1 MFDIGRRHHLPVVV
15 CVWLLSVCTPSS
27 AQAPRAPAP
36 ADSPAPATDPLG
48 RDSPFGTITGFS
60 TAVHRNDFAV
70 ASRYMQRER
79 RGPQQLEDLARD
91 LSDLLDRYFTE
102 RLRALSME
110 PTGNLADGLD
120 PDREGIHLVIGDRPV
135 DLFLRRVKDP
145 SAGQIW
151 LISSESLARVPTL
164 HRDEAATWVERVM
177 PASLV
182 SRSYYGLSLA
192 QWTLWASSLLAPL
205 LLLGTFAWFVLW
217 LAKRRGDVTRRAQFL
232 SSWSLVRWPLVL
244 TLTLISHLVTIPL
257 IGFSVRF
264 RVAYTRFVLIASVI
278 IAAVLVWRFIT
289 VTFQRARL
297 SAIRRGRSSTR
308 SLVQLGERVVKV
320 LVVLVALFVLLA
332 LGGVDPATALAGV
345 GIAGVAVALGAQKS
359 VENLLGAVFL
369 LTDRVLAVG
378 DFCRLS
384 DRDGWIEDIT
394 LRSVRLRTLDQT
406 LLSVPAGLVS
416 QGSIENYTTRG
427 KILLQ
432 TVLRLRYGTTSEQL
446 HVVLEDVRQLLAQH
460 PSIEKEGARARLTSF
475 GAQAIEI
482 DVFAYV
488 MTADYGA
495 FLEIRESLLL
505 QVAHIVE
512 SSGGAFAIPTQFIY
526 MRNEADSRFPTA
538 LNASEPRYRASTG

>member
-1 MFDIGRRHHLPVVV
+1 MFDIGRRHPLPVVV
-15 CVWLLSVCTPSS
+15 CVWLLSVCTPAA
-27 AQAPRAPAP
+27 AQSPRAPAP
-36 ADSPAPATDPLG
+36 AEPPPPATDPLG

-60 TAVHRNDFAV
+60 SAVHRNDFAV
-70 ASRYMQRER
+70 AGRYLQRER

-102 RLRALSME
+102 RLSALSME

-120 PDREGIHLVIGDRPV
+120 PDREGIHLVIGDRSV
-135 DLFLRRVKDP
+135 DLFLKRVKDP
-145 SAGQIW
+145 TAGLIW
-151 LISSESLARVPTL
+151 LISSESLTRVPTL

-192 QWTLWASSLLAPL
+192 QWILWAFTLLAPL
-205 LLLGTFAWFVLW
+205 LLFGTFAWLVLW
-217 LAKRRGDVTRRAQFL
+217 LAKRRSATGRSLFL
-232 SSWSLVRWPLVL
+232 SSWSRVRWPLVL

-264 RVAYTRFVLIASVI
+264 RVAYTRFILIASVI
-278 IAAVLVWRFIT
+278 IGAVLVWRLVT
-289 VTFQRARL
+289 ATFQRARL
-297 SAIRRGRSSTR
+297 SAIRRERSSTR
-308 SLVQLGERVVKV
+308 SLVQLGERVIKV
-320 LVVLVALFVLLA
+320 LVVLVAVLVLLA
-332 LGGVDPATALAGV
+332 LSGVDPATALAGV

-378 DFCRLS
+378 DFCCVS
-384 DRDGWIEDIT
+384 DRVGWIEDIT

-406 LLSVPAGLVS
+406 LLSVPAGLLS

-460 PSIEKEGARARLTSF
+460 PSIEKDGARARLTSF

-482 DVFAYV
+482 ELFAYV
-488 MTADYGA
+488 MTADYAA

-505 QVAHIVE
+505 HIAHIVE
-512 SSGGAFAIPTQFIY
+512 SSGSAFAVPTQFIY
-526 MRNEADSRFPTA
+526 MR
-538 LNASEPRYRASTG
+538 SEVDENRTLLAHQP

>member
-15 CVWLLSVCTPSS
+15 CVWLVSVCAPAA

-36 ADSPAPATDPLG
+36 ADSPPPAADPLG

-60 TAVHRNDFAV
+60 TAVHRNDLAV

-79 RGPQQLEDLARD
+79 RGPQQLEDLSRD

-102 RLRALSME
+102 RLSALSME

-145 SAGQIW
+145 TAGLIW

-192 QWTLWASSLLAPL
+192 QWILWASTLLAPL
-205 LLLGTFAWFVLW
+205 LLFGTFAWLVLW
-217 LAKRRGDVTRRAQFL
+217 LAKRRIGNVTRRAQFL
-232 SSWSLVRWPLVL
+232 SSGSRVRWPLVL
-244 TLTLISHLVTIPL
+244 TLTLISHLVTVPL

-264 RVAYTRFVLIASVI
+264 RVTYTRFVLIASVI
-278 IAAVLVWRFIT
+278 IAAVLVWRLVS
-289 VTFQRARL
+289 VTLHQASL
-297 SAIRRGRSSTR
+297 MAKRRGHSNTSS
-308 SLVQLGERVVKV
+308 LIQLGERVVKV
-320 LVVLVALFVLLA
+320 LVVLVALFALLT
-332 LGGVDPATALAGV
+332 LGGVDPTTALAGV

-369 LTDRVLAVG
+369 LTDRALAVG

-384 DRDGWIEDIT
+384 DREGWIEDIT

-406 LLSVPAGLVS
+406 LLSVPAGLLS
-416 QGSIENYTTRG
+416 QGSIENYSTRG

-432 TVLRLRYGTTSEQL
+432 TVLRLRYGTTCEQL
-446 HVVLEDVRQLLAQH
+446 HVVLEDVRQLLARH

-475 GAQAIEI
+475 GTQAIEI
-482 DVFAYV
+482 ELFAYV
-488 MTADYGA
+488 LTADYAA

-512 SSGGAFAIPTQFIY
+512 SSGSAFAVPTQFIY
-526 MRNEADSRFPTA
+526 MR
-538 LNASEPRYRASTG
+538 SEVDENRPLLAHHL

>member
-1 MFDIGRRHHLPVVV
+1 MFDIARRHLLPVVV
-15 CVWLLSVCTPSS
+15 CVWLLSVCTPSA

-36 ADSPAPATDPLG
+36 ADSPPPATDPLG

-60 TAVHRNDFAV
+60 TAVHRNDLAV
-70 ASRYMQRER
+70 ASRYLQRER

-91 LSDLLDRYFTE
+91 LSDLLDRYFTD
-102 RLRALSME
+102 RLSALSMA
-110 PTGNLADGLD
+110 PTGDLADGLD
-120 PDREGIHLVIGDRPV
+120 PDREGIRLVIGDRSV
-135 DLFLRRVKDP
+135 DLFLKRVKDP
-145 SAGQIW
+145 TAGLIW
-151 LISSESLARVPTL
+151 LISSESLTRVPTL
-164 HRDEAATWVERVM
+164 HRDEAATWIERVM

-182 SRSYYGLSLA
+182 SRSFYGLSLA
-192 QWTLWASSLLAPL
+192 QWLLWAFTLLAPL
-205 LLLGTFAWFVLW
+205 LLFGTFAWLVLW
-217 LAKRRGDVTRRAQFL
+217 LARRRIGDVTRRAQFL
-232 SSWSLVRWPLVL
+232 SSGSRVRWPLVL

-257 IGFSVRF
+257 LGFSVRF

-278 IAAVLVWRFIT
+278 IVAVLVWRLVT
-289 VTFQRARL
+289 VTFHQASLMAMRT
-297 SAIRRGRSSTR
+297 GRSNTG
-308 SLVQLGERVVKV
+308 SLIQLGERVVKV

-378 DFCRLS
+378 DFCRVS
-384 DRDGWIEDIT
+384 DRDGWIEEIT

-406 LLSVPAGLVS
+406 LLSVPAGLLS

-446 HVVLEDVRQLLAQH
+446 HVVLEDVRHLLTQH
-460 PSIEKEGARARLTSF
+460 PSIEKQSARARLTSF

-482 DVFAYV
+482 EVFAYV
-488 MTADYGA
+488 MTADYAA

-505 QVAHIVE
+505 QIAQIVE
-512 SSGGAFAIPTQFIY
+512 SSGSAFAVPTQFIY
-526 MRNEADSRFPTA
+526 MR
-538 LNASEPRYRASTG
+538 SEVDENRPVLAHHS

>member
-1 MFDIGRRHHLPVVV
+1 MLDIGRRHHLPVCV
-15 CVWLLSVCTPSS
+15 CVWLLSVCTPSA
-27 AQAPRAPAP
+27 AQTPRAPAA
-36 ADSPAPATDPLG
+36 ADSPPPASDPLG

-70 ASRYMQRER
+70 AARYMQREG
-79 RGPQQLEDLARD
+79 RGPQQLEDLSRD
-91 LSDLLDRYFTE
+91 LSDLLDRYFTD
-102 RLRALSME
+102 RLTALSMA
-110 PTGNLADGLD
+110 PPGDLADGLD
-120 PDREGIHLVIGDRPV
+120 PDREAIHLEIGDRRV
-135 DLFLRRVKDP
+135 ELFLKRVKDP
-145 SAGQIW
+145 TSGLIW
-151 LISSESLARVPTL
+151 LISSESLTRVPTL

-182 SRSYYGLSLA
+182 SRSYYGLTLA
-192 QWTLWASSLLAPL
+192 QWILWASTLLAPL
-205 LLLGTFAWFVLW
+205 LLFGMFAWLVLW
-217 LAKRRGDVTRRAQFL
+217 LAKRRGGDVTGRALFV
-232 SSWSLVRWPLVL
+232 SSWSRVRWPLVL
-244 TLTLISHLVTIPL
+244 TLTLISHLITIPL
-257 IGFSVRF
+257 LGFSVRF
-264 RVAYTRFVLIASVI
+264 RVAYTRVVLIASVI
-278 IAAVLVWRFIT
+278 IIAVLVLRLVAVI
-289 VTFQRARL
+289 FQRARL
-297 SAIRRGRSSTR
+297 AAIRRERPNTR

-332 LGGVDPATALAGV
+332 LSGVDPATALAGV

-406 LLSVPAGLVS
+406 LLSVPAGLLS

-432 TVLRLRYGTTSEQL
+432 TMLRLRYGTSSEQL
-446 HVVLEDVRQLLAQH
+446 HIVLEDVRQLLTQH
-460 PSIEKEGARARLTSF
+460 PSVEKQGARARLTAF

-482 DVFAYV
+482 ELFAYV
-488 MTADYGA
+488 MTADYAA

-512 SSGGAFAIPTQFIY
+512 SSGSAFAIPTQFIY
-526 MRNEADSRFPTA
+526 MR
-538 LNASEPRYRASTG
+538 SEVDENRQLLAHHS